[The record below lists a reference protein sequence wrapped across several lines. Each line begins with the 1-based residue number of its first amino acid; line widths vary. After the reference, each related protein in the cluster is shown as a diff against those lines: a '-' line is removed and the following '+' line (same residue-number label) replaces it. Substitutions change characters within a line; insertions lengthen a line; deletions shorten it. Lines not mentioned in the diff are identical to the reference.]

1 MDPQERVAKSHE
13 KPSNDIMA
21 TWSVSEIDKK
31 GRKKKGKLGIANG
44 FVFFASESDKTPVRQ
59 WPSTSVTVTHT
70 DKPKH
75 VIMDV
80 GGPSRESLHFSAGSK
95 DVAEDIVAKLGSS
108 RVATDSV
115 ADAAEEPSHA
125 PLPTERKAV
134 KVKKSVNFSSGP
146 VEVIGSTDDDV
157 EIPPSGEVIGVVLYD
172 FVADGDDELAVTD
185 GEHVVVLDRESSAD
199 WWRVRNQRGHEG
211 VVPALYVQV
220 NEDGV
225 SVAGQQSQ
233 HDESLSQ
240 PAQEEFAPPKA
251 RAEEERKRVEAE
263 VQREAA
269 ELAKAAASEQARK
282 RTAEQK
288 AVEKERLGRETRREA
303 ERQRREEVES
313 ARAEVS
319 RKREPNSK
327 PSKDKTRIWHDR
339 TGQFRVEAEYLGMRD
354 GKLSLH
360 KTNGVIIEVP
370 AEKMSPADITYVES
384 LDKRKNEST
393 PDDEIP
399 LAQLPAAT
407 NRVSAPKSTPTPKR
421 PNVDWFAFFLN
432 AGCDVDDCTR
442 YASAFER
449 DKIDEAILPDL
460 EGPTL
465 RTLGLREGDII
476 RVTKFIKQ
484 RTRSASSDTKAS
496 DDAVQEQI
504 KKDEELARRLQS
516 DMPTPQRTSS
526 TSPAPNLFS
535 GANGALKNQRRGRR
549 ALEPKASSTTVDVV
563 AIENATA
570 QIRVGTPQT
579 PVRSPEIVTPGPP
592 ARKSTAPIN
601 GFEDDAWAP
610 RPSSTA
616 GVKSNKPALAV
627 ASPPLPAPTPPQAPQ
642 PPPVTA
648 LPLNSSTG
656 QSTQRPSST
665 TPSGSSSQFDL
676 LAQIRQMRPPSAP
689 ILGSPAGAQSSPVPS
704 GSISPPVGYSAGFG
718 ASHSPSPIGQL
729 LTAQQTGALPPPQP
743 PNGLRGPFA
752 PIPQNQGLLSPLVP
766 TNSNIN
772 NNFIPTRPLQ
782 SQSTGFPQNNLITPQ
797 ITGVPLNFQ
806 RPLQAQ
812 PTGLSNSFGGFGP
825 TPTGGGLAFNNPSG
839 FQNGLQPQP
848 QQQTSF
854 DTFANSGP
862 APPPPGNN
870 TSPASVFASMKAGT
884 FGNNSVP
891 QSSDKYDALRS
902 PNGAGA
908 PSFLPP
914 QPTGWGGGAQVNF
927 SLQPQPTG
935 FQLNQF
941 DPNGL
946 QAQPTGFHGG
956 FQQSQFGG
964 FR

>member
-1 MDPQERVAKSHE
+1 M
-13 KPSNDIMA
+13 
-21 TWSVSEIDKK
+21 
-31 GRKKKGKLGIANG
+31 
-44 FVFFASESDKTPVRQ
+44 
-59 WPSTSVTVTHT
+59 
-70 DKPKH
+70 
-75 VIMDV
+75 
-80 GGPSRESLHFSAGSK
+80 
-95 DVAEDIVAKLGSS
+95 
-108 RVATDSV
+108 
-115 ADAAEEPSHA
+115 
-125 PLPTERKAV
+125 
-134 KVKKSVNFSSGP
+134 
-146 VEVIGSTDDDV
+146 
-157 EIPPSGEVIGVVLYD
+157 
-172 FVADGDDELAVTD
+172 
-185 GEHVVVLDRESSAD
+185 
-199 WWRVRNQRGHEG
+199 
-211 VVPALYVQV
+211 

-225 SVAGQQSQ
+225 SVVGQQSQ
-233 HDESLSQ
+233 HDESLPR

-319 RKREPNSK
+319 RFVLMPHLIRYGNGLKIFRKREPNSK

-370 AEKMSPADITYVES
+370 VEKMSPADITYVES
-384 LDKRKNEST
+384 LDKRKKEST

-407 NRVSAPKSTPTPKR
+407 NRVSAPKPTPTPKR

-460 EGPTL
+460 EGSTL

-496 DDAVQEQI
+496 GDAVQEQI
-504 KKDEELARRLQS
+504 KKDEELARHLQG
-516 DMPTPQRTSS
+516 DMPMPQRTSS

-535 GANGALKNQRRGRR
+535 GANGALKNQRRGRP

-579 PVRSPEIVTPGPP
+579 PVRSPEIAAPGPPGPP

-610 RPSSTA
+610 RPSSTV
-616 GVKSNKPALAV
+616 GIKSNKPAPAV

-642 PPPVTA
+642 PPLVTA
-648 LPLNSSTG
+648 LSLNSSTG

-689 ILGSPAGAQSSPVPS
+689 ILGPPAGAQSSPVPS
-704 GSISPPVGYSAGFG
+704 GSISPPIGYNAGFG

-729 LTAQQTGALPPPQP
+729 LTAQQTGALLPPQP
-743 PNGLRGPFA
+743 PNGPRGPFA

-772 NNFIPTRPLQ
+772 NNFIPARPLL

-797 ITGVPLNFQ
+797 ITGVPSNFQ

-825 TPTGGGLAFNNPSG
+825 TPTGGGLAFNNPSS
-839 FQNGLQPQP
+839 FQNGMHEIPEPHWRLTPYNIRP
-848 QQQTSF
+848 PTS
-854 DTFANSGP
+854 
-862 APPPPGNN
+862 
-870 TSPASVFASMKAGT
+870 TSTTDFV
-884 FGNNSVP
+884 
-891 QSSDKYDALRS
+891 
-902 PNGAGA
+902 
-908 PSFLPP
+908 
-914 QPTGWGGGAQVNF
+914 
-927 SLQPQPTG
+927 
-935 FQLNQF
+935 
-941 DPNGL
+941 
-946 QAQPTGFHGG
+946 
-956 FQQSQFGG
+956 
-964 FR
+964 